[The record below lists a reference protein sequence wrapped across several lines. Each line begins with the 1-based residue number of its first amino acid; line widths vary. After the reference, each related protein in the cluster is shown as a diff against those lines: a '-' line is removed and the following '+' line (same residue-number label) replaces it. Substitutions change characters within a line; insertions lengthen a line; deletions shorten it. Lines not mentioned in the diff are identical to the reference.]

1 MVFNL
6 VNLESNLLNIGW
18 NLHNLRNIELNL
30 HKIDCNLGNLWLN
43 LQKVELNV
51 HNLHNLWPNLQK
63 VELNVH
69 NLCNLWPNLQK
80 SRTYGANNK
89 DETSPA
95 YTSPQPARAFIN
107 RPGVT
112 YLGFYN
118 QHPDD
123 ADSSGVS
130 VVLPSPE
137 PRPAPAQPG
146 PQDLSTLKEKVER
159 LGRALAR
166 CDPNSGVLIARDLH
180 REVEEELQKL
190 L

>member
-1 MVFNL
+1 MVHPPHHQLPCQQCIDANCQDRCTRTSTSYRCD
-6 VNLESNLLNIGW
+6 VCRDRDPP
-18 NLHNLRNIELNL
+18 LRCAP
-30 HKIDCNLGNLWLN
+30 H
-43 LQKVELNV
+43 Q
-51 HNLHNLWPNLQK
+51 P
-63 VELNVH
+63 
-69 NLCNLWPNLQK
+69 
-80 SRTYGANNK
+80 A
-89 DETSPA
+89 PA